1 MKPYKVEVKGKGRLY
16 ERKTFD
22 DLEAAE
28 KHFYFLEVHYYEKLK
43 WPHAAITLKKNKEV
57 LKYT

>member
-1 MKPYKVEVKGKGRLY
+1 MKKYKVEVKGKGRLY
-16 ERKTFD
+16 ERKMFD

-28 KHFYFLEVHYYEKLK
+28 KFFYFLEVHYYEKLK
-43 WPHAAITLKKNKEV
+43 WPHAAITLKKDKEV